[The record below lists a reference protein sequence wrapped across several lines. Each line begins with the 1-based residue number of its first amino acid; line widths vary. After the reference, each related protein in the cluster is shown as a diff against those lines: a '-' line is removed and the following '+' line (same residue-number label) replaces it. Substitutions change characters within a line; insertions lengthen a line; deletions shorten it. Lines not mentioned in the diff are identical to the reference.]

1 MIEGT
6 INDGRTVAGSGKGMI
21 LAGCYHILLQLG
33 LGFTFWES
41 VAASA
46 PTRAGIGR

>member
-6 INDGRTVAGSGKGMI
+6 INDGRTGAGGGKDMF
-21 LAGCYHILLQLG
+21 LAGFYHILLQLG

-41 VAASA
+41 VAVLVS
-46 PTRAGIGR
+46 TRAGIGR